1 MVCSFCLTVAV
12 TSLISHSLLEQL
24 GPSQKAVLWFFK
36 IPQEVKN
43 EIKQAIKAER
53 QLFVSRLTGDY
64 IYSIASTQFENQ
76 DAEQIRELLARLVK
90 SIDYGKIKREK
101 NEICN

>member
-1 MVCSFCLTVAV
+1 MPV
-12 TSLISHSLLEQL
+12 EL

-36 IPQEVKN
+36 IPEAVKN

-76 DAEQIRELLARLVK
+76 DVDQIKELLARLVK
-90 SIDYGKIKREK
+90 SIDYGKVKKEK
-101 NEICN
+101 NEVCN